1 MVNKK
6 VLGVIDNFDQ
16 SWNVL
21 FSIVVRSMHSHGR
34 KHNLPDTGSFVKM
47 LVEGPPPIRHVLQ
60 INVKK
65 SITNDLDENLDLEE
79 KCNFTF

>member
-6 VLGVIDNFDQ
+6 LLGVIDIFYQ
-16 SWNVL
+16 GWNVL
-21 FSIVVRSMHSHGR
+21 FSIVARSMHSQGR
-34 KHNLPDTGSFVKM
+34 KHNLPDTGAFVKM

-65 SITNDLDENLDLEE
+65 IITNDLEE